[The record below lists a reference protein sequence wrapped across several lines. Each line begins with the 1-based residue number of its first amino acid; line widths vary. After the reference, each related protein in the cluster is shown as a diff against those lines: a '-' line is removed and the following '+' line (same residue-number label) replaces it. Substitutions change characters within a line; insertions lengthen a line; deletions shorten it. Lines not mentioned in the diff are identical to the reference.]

1 MSYDKVR
8 IILILEVLMLT
19 RQRKAILDVINSY
32 PGHMTAEEIYLKAKQ
47 KMPTIAIGTV
57 YRNLGVMVD
66 AGQIR
71 RITIPDSPDRYDR
84 STKPHEHLICKKC
97 GEVHDVF
104 ITGLKDYLERQA
116 GIEITGYNLNLEYIC
131 EKCKEEGSNEQV

>member
-1 MSYDKVR
+1 
-8 IILILEVLMLT
+8 
-19 RQRKAILDVINSY
+19 
-32 PGHMTAEEIYLKAKQ
+32 MTAEEIYLKAKQ

-84 STKPHEHLICKKC
+84 STKPHEHLFCMKC

-116 GIEITGYNLNLEYIC
+116 GIEITGYNLNLKYIC